1 MSQHDHL
8 LKQLCGS
15 SSETLARARELLYI
29 ATVRTAPGTGF
40 QLKDPLGRPAAC
52 ALIASEQLKNTVVDP
67 ASAQG
72 NSCLNPTAFQK
83 CLAQVRAA
91 LAHTASHQPSDPT
104 KRRQTRSEFISQ
116 ISYDSL
122 VAKYALLQT
131 YGDRFV
137 SWCQRA
143 EFAFFDLGKGNNI
156 ARDSPKIKLGIFF
169 WVCGILEPDRL
180 DLASFVKNNG
190 AHTDNTAGI
199 TKIMDVHGSKIRAL
213 ILAESKRPKETV
225 ATRSSTR
232 VSPGK
237 RPMREAP
244 SKDSP
249 KKRKL
254 SAEDDTVG
262 TTAGKQFSVPNHA
275 SGPPKALFPPS
286 TSPRKSPSK
295 QVLRELPTKSTTKK
309 TRFTVVGQEDSDV
322 EMSLPD
328 TPSKRRLLGTSSD
341 QVSMISP
348 SRPRAPSPSPTRRSI
363 RLNSAIESPSQTVV
377 NIKDLYIDNPPERAN
392 MFATTVRR
400 RFRPVFLDRK
410 QWSAPDPLLVKL
422 QNRINKV
429 TVSR

>member
-1 MSQHDHL
+1 MYSILTNSLSKWRFDL
-8 LKQLCGS
+8 NTRTTGMLCGS

-67 ASAQG
+67 
-72 NSCLNPTAFQK
+72 
-83 CLAQVRAA
+83 
-91 LAHTASHQPSDPT
+91 
-104 KRRQTRSEFISQ
+104 
-116 ISYDSL
+116 
-122 VAKYALLQT
+122 T

-190 AHTDNTAGI
+190 AHTDNTGGI
-199 TKIMDVHGSKIRAL
+199 TKITDVHGSKIRAL

-377 NIKDLYIDNPPERAN
+377 NIKTLYIDNPPERAN
-392 MFATTVRR
+392 MFATT
-400 RFRPVFLDRK
+400 FF
-410 QWSAPDPLLVKL
+410 
-422 QNRINKV
+422 
-429 TVSR
+429 

>member
-15 SSETLARARELLYI
+15 SSETLGRARELLYI
-29 ATVRTAPGTGF
+29 ATVKTAPGTGF

-91 LAHTASHQPSDPT
+91 LAHNASLQPSDPT
-104 KRRQTRSEFISQ
+104 KRRQTRSGFISQ

-169 WVCGILEPDRL
+169 WPGRL
-180 DLASFVKNNG
+180 DLASFVRDNG
-190 AHTDNTAGI
+190 AHTDNTGGI
-199 TKIMDVHGSKIRAL
+199 TKIMDIHGSKIRAL
-213 ILAESKRPKETV
+213 ILAESKRPKEAV

-232 VSPGK
+232 ISPGK

-254 SAEDDTVG
+254 SAEDDTAE
-262 TTAGKQFSVPNHA
+262 TTAGKQFSVPNHT
-275 SGPPKALFPPS
+275 SGPPKALYPPF

-295 QVLRELPTKSTTKK
+295 QVPRELPTKSTIKK
-309 TRFTVVGQEDSDV
+309 ARFTVVGQEDSDL
-322 EMSLPD
+322 EMSLLD
-328 TPSKRRLLGTSSD
+328 TPSKTRLLVTSRD
-341 QVSMISP
+341 PAPMISP
-348 SRPRAPSPSPTRRSI
+348 SQPRASSPSPTRRSI
-363 RLNSAIESPSQTVV
+363 RLSSATESPSQTVV
-377 NIKDLYIDNPPERAN
+377 NIKDLYIDNPSEHVN
-392 MFATTVRR
+392 TFATTVRR

-410 QWSAPDPLLVKL
+410 QWNAPDPLLVKL
-422 QNRINKV
+422 QSGINKV
-429 TVSR
+429 TIGR